1 MLEFLF
7 KLLDIIDDK
16 YISLVN
22 QKLENLILN
31 FNNSFLKPKEN
42 ELQNI
47 IYLFKKINKKLDTK
61 NKSYIESILKL
72 E

>member
-1 MLEFLF
+1 MEFLF